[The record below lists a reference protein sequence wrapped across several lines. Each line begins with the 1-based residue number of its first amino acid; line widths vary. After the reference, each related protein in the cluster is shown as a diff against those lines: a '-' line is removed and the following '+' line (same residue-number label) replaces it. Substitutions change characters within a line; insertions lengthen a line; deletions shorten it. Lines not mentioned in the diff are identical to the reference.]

1 MTRVFFA
8 FIFVIFVIG
17 ATVFLWRKQISE
29 YNFSFKE
36 EKEVFS
42 GLGDIGE
49 DLEENL
55 APLEAIGDIT
65 KELQALRELELA
77 TSTLDNAT
85 GTSVSA
91 TSSEEGAIVV
101 QEEFVD

>member
-1 MTRVFFA
+1 MTRVLFA
-8 FIFVIFVIG
+8 FIFVIFVIA

-36 EKEVFS
+36 EKKVFR
-42 GLGDIGE
+42 GLGNIGE

-55 APLEAIGDIT
+55 SPLEGLRDIA

-77 TSTLDNAT
+77 TSTLDSAT

-91 TSSEEGAIVV
+91 TSSEEEVLIL
-101 QEEFVD
+101 EEAVK